1 MREQALLFGKTRSLA
16 GILTEP
22 AAVDKSRQ
30 LPAVILLNAGLI
42 HRIGPNR
49 LYVKIARRLAQ
60 LGFTVLRFDLSGIG
74 DSKAREDHLPYL
86 QSMVEEIHEAM
97 DYLTRV
103 KGCQRFLLSGH
114 CGGAWMSFKMAAE
127 DERVMAAI
135 LINPMGQ
142 GDAWSAY
149 DRNRKLAQFYTNYYS
164 KNALSDS
171 QRWLKF
177 FKGQVDYRSVI
188 RNLFQN
194 ILWNKVSALAFQVK
208 LAFKKNE
215 KPQLPSGEMDPAKSL
230 ALMAERGVKLLFIY
244 NEGSSGLA
252 FARTLLRPEFDRLL
266 AAKKIQLAIVPEAD
280 HLFTLLASQDHLLK
294 LIHEWLQEALQEYQE
309 RAVVSGEVKSYE
321 ASPATQP
328 T

>member
-1 MREQALLFGKTRSLA
+1 MKEQAILFGKTRSLV

-22 AAVDKSRQ
+22 AVNKLPQ

-114 CGGAWMSFKMAAE
+114 CAGAGMSFKMAAE
-127 DERVMAAI
+127 DERVIAAI
-135 LINPMGQ
+135 LINSMGQ

-149 DRNRKLAQFYTNYYS
+149 DRNRKLAKFYTNYYGKS
-164 KNALSDS
+164 ALSDS
-171 QRWLKF
+171 QRWLRF
-177 FKGQVDYRSVI
+177 VKGQVDYRSI
-188 RNLFQN
+188 GRNLFQN
-194 ILWNKVSALAFQVK
+194 ILWNRVSSLIFRIK
-208 LAFKKNE
+208 LAFKKEE
-215 KPQLPSGEMDPAKSL
+215 KPQLPPGEMDPAKSL
-230 ALMAERGVKLLFIY
+230 NLMAERGVKLLFIY
-244 NEGSSGLA
+244 NEGSSGLEY
-252 FARTLLRPEFDRLL
+252 ARMLLRPEFDRLL
-266 AAKKIQLAIVPEAD
+266 AANKIQLAIIPETD
-280 HLFTLLASQDHLLK
+280 HLFTLLTSQDHLLK
-294 LIHEWLQEALQEYQE
+294 LIQEWLQEALQEYQE
-309 RAVVSGEVKSYE
+309 MTVVSSEVKNFEVS
-321 ASPATQP
+321 AATQP